1 MTAYIIAPCIAHS
14 RGRNT
19 DACTILVLIRK
30 SRIFF
35 FPFYVF
41 WNNFSTRDHSDSC
54 MWSHQQ
60 RNVFWLISKT
70 NDFYHDKARYT
81 YRLVRRLSYPD
92 LTPNK
97 NIYPSVEYIEL
108 LLYGNIFHYQWVLTE
123 GYHGFMDIIKYRASS
138 KYVPSPSLSQADTL
152 NISPR
157 SSLSTQSSQKLVRSS
172 HPLNSVSHH
181 HFKSC
186 TQRTVVSLPDHDRF
200 QSWYRPNGFC
210 EIFILIWVWRNIFW
224 DRRTIALR
232 LIGRSHEAS
241 YARDLGE
248 TITSLWNL
256 MGAFTAMLPTR
267 LQSNSDRRS
276 CSAIWTHK
284 SRSILAQMMAC
295 CLTATSH
302 YIH

>member
-1 MTAYIIAPCIAHS
+1 
-14 RGRNT
+14 
-19 DACTILVLIRK
+19 
-30 SRIFF
+30 
-35 FPFYVF
+35 
-41 WNNFSTRDHSDSC
+41 

-70 NDFYHDKARYT
+70 NDFYHDKARCT

-186 TQRTVVSLPDHDRF
+186 TQRTVVSLPDHDHF

-210 EIFILIWVWRNIFW
+210 EIFILIWVWRNIFE
-224 DRRTIALR
+224 TGALSHYVLSEDLTKLRMPEILVKR
-232 LIGRSHEAS
+232 LLRFGIWWV
-241 YARDLGE
+241 L
-248 TITSLWNL
+248 
-256 MGAFTAMLPTR
+256 
-267 LQSNSDRRS
+267 LQ
-276 CSAIWTHK
+276 
-284 SRSILAQMMAC
+284 QC
-295 CLTATSH
+295 CLDAWQLAGQFWPPILLRHMNT
-302 YIH
+302 